1 MCYAKLRQVATVA
14 VKAGIGW
21 CFDHPSYR
29 QGVPSVA
36 LILQDL
42 RRSCGHLTGIVR
54 LLTQTGLTIGEG
66 ANQDISA
73 PRGSAPVRVMSA

>member
-1 MCYAKLRQVATVA
+1 MCCAKLRQVATVA
-14 VKAGIGW
+14 VKAGAGW

-54 LLTQTGLTIGEG
+54 LLTQSGLTIGDG
-66 ANQDISA
+66 AL
-73 PRGSAPVRVMSA
+73 